1 MPDWDGALGRPH
13 RPIAM
18 AKETKPVKV
27 HPQIRVMRADLKD
40 MIRDEIYGA
49 GLKEVGEINLKGK
62 NVICI
67 PIQDVKKIAKKIAMR
82 ATIGH

>member
-1 MPDWDGALGRPH
+1 
-13 RPIAM
+13 M
-18 AKETKPVKV
+18 AKEKKPTKV
-27 HPQIRVMRADLKD
+27 HTQVRVMRADLKD

-67 PIQDVKKIAKKIAMR
+67 PIADVKKIAKRIAMR